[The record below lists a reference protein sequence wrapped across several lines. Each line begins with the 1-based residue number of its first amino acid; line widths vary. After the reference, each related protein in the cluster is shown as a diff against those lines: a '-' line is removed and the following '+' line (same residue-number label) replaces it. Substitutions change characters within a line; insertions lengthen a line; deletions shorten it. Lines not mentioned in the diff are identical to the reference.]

1 MLGLHAEVGADW
13 DDVSDRFKEGAV
25 RAGVECPPGALAM
38 PLVDLFLEAL
48 SRRECLLDFW
58 CSLRDEVS

>member
-13 DDVSDRFKEGAV
+13 DDVADRLEEGAV

-38 PLVDLFLEAL
+38 PLIDLFLEAL
-48 SRRECLLDFW
+48 PSRECLFDFW
-58 CSLRDEVS
+58 CGLGD